1 MNPPFEVT
9 ILGSSSASPT
19 KTRHHSAQFVSLDG
33 SHFLV
38 DCGEGAQRQLL
49 LHGIRFSRIRYILIS
64 HLHGDHFFGLPGL
77 LSTMNLGGRTEPLWI
92 AGPAGLQLL
101 MEQMLSASHVE
112 LKFEVEYQ
120 ETNPNEYT
128 LLLETPQ
135 CIVHSIPLE
144 HRIPCTGFIFREKT
158 AARHLNREA
167 CDKYQI
173 PYTAYDALLDGEDF
187 ILADGT
193 KIHNPLLTVPG
204 RTPRCYAYISDTI
217 YLPSLAD
224 AVRGADL
231 LYHESTF
238 MHDLLERAET
248 TFHTTSRQ
256 AAMLA
261 RDAGVKQLLIGHFS
275 ARYRSTDGLLAEAQE
290 IFPATAVA
298 EEGLTFRF

>member
-49 LHGIRFSRIRYILIS
+49 LNGIRFSRIRYILIS

-112 LKFEVEYQ
+112 LKFEVQYQ
-120 ETNPNEYT
+120 ETNPKEYT
-128 LLLETPQ
+128 LLLETAQ
-135 CIVHSIPLE
+135 CHVYSIPLE
-144 HRIPCTGFIFREKT
+144 HRIPCTGFVFREQT
-158 AARHLNREA
+158 PARHLNREA
-167 CDKYQI
+167 CDEYQI
-173 PYTAYDALLDGEDF
+173 PYTAYDALLAGKDF
-187 ILADGT
+187 TLTDGT
-193 KIHNPLLTVPG
+193 NIPNGMLTAPG
-204 RTPRCYAYISDTI
+204 RNPRCYAYISDTI

-224 AVRGADL
+224 QIRGADL

-238 MHDLLERAET
+238 MHDLLERAVT
-248 TFHTTSRQ
+248 TFHTTSKQ

-275 ARYRSTDGLLAEAQE
+275 ARYKTTDDLLAEARE
-290 IFPATAVA
+290 VFPNTEVA
-298 EEGLTFRF
+298 EEGRTFRF

>member
-38 DCGEGAQRQLL
+38 DCGEGTQRQLL
-49 LHGIRFSRIRYILIS
+49 LNGIRFSRIRYILIS

-101 MEQMLSASHVE
+101 MEQMLSASRVE

-135 CIVHSIPLE
+135 CSVYSIPLE
-144 HRIPCTGFIFREKT
+144 HRIPCTGFIFRENT

-167 CDKYQI
+167 CDAYQI
-173 PYTAYDALLDGEDF
+173 PYTAYDALLAGDDF
-187 ILADGT
+187 VFPDGT
-193 KIHNPLLTVPG
+193 TVPNNVLTTPG
-204 RTPRCYAYISDTI
+204 RRGRSYAYISDTI

-224 AVRGADL
+224 FIRGTDL

-238 MHDLLERAET
+238 MHDLLDRAET

-256 AAMLA
+256 AALLA
-261 RDAGVKQLLIGHFS
+261 QAAEVKQLLIGHFS
-275 ARYRSTDGLLAEAQE
+275 ARYRSTEGLLAEAQE

>member
-77 LSTMNLGGRTEPLWI
+77 LSTMNLGGRTEPLLI
-92 AGPAGLQLL
+92 AGPAGLQGL

-112 LKFEVEYQ
+112 LKFELSYLI
-120 ETNPNEYT
+120 TNPEASE
-128 LLLETPQ
+128 LLLETAQ
-135 CIVHSIPLE
+135 CSVHSIPLE

-158 AARHLNREA
+158 PLRHLNREA
-167 CDKYQI
+167 CDEHRI
-173 PYTAYDALLDGEDF
+173 PVSAYEALLAGEDF
-187 ILADGT
+187 VQPDG
-193 KIHNPLLTVPG
+193 IRIPNNVLTNPG
-204 RTPRCYAYISDTI
+204 RAPRSYAYISDTI
-217 YLPSLAD
+217 YLPDLAKSI
-224 AVRGADL
+224 RGVDL
-231 LYHESTF
+231 LYHEATF
-238 MHDLLERAET
+238 MHDLLDRAVS
-248 TFHTTSRQ
+248 TFHTTAKQ
-256 AAMLA
+256 AALLA
-261 RDAGVKQLLIGHFS
+261 HAAEVKQLLIGHFS
-275 ARYRSTDGLLAEAQE
+275 ARYRDTEGLLAEAQE
-290 IFPATAVA
+290 VFPATAVA